1 MEFIYRAKT
10 KNGEEKTGKI
20 NARSEELA
28 LQILQSYDFVVV
40 DLKKKKESTFWDRI
54 FYKNTTIKGRDLA
67 IFLRQ
72 LSTMLSAKIPL
83 IESLKTLLNQASSP
97 AVRDMI
103 FSLTSSLD
111 SGLTLSQSMGETG
124 VYSKFY
130 IEMVRSGEV
139 SGRLE
144 QVFAYL
150 ADYAENEAELDAKAR
165 SAAIYPIFILLVF
178 LVVGSVIT
186 ISIAPQMVD
195 IFQEFDRE
203 PPALTL
209 ALITIGRFLINWGF
223 LVLLMLVGVFFAAK
237 NYLDSAEGQNIKAF
251 WMMKVPVLGVIY
263 KNIYVSRFAETLST
277 LLVGGIPI
285 VEALEISGSATGN
298 FVFKNIADELADGIR
313 SGEQINKLMRKY
325 EEYFPPLVSQ
335 MVAIGESTGRLSEL
349 LKRVAV
355 YYYNQVERGFSVLL
369 ELLQPILI
377 VVLGGLVGI
386 LIAGVLLPIYQLA
399 QTI

>member
-223 LVLLMLVGVFFAAK
+223 LVLLMLVGVFFATK

>member
-144 QVFAYL
+144 QVFTYL

-223 LVLLMLVGVFFAAK
+223 LVLLMLVGVFFATK

>member
-28 LQILQSYDFVVV
+28 LQILQSYEFIVV
-40 DLKKKKESTFWDRI
+40 DLQKRKEETMWDRL
-54 FYKNTTIKGRDLA
+54 FYKNKNIKGRDLA

-72 LSTMLSAKIPL
+72 LATMLAAKIPL
-83 IESLKTLLNQASSP
+83 IESLKTLLNQSTNVT
-97 AVRDMI
+97 VRDMI
-103 FSLTSSLD
+103 FDVTSSLD
-111 SGLTLSQSMGETG
+111 GGLMLSQAMSETN
-124 VYSKFY
+124 VFSKFY
-130 IEMVRSGEV
+130 IEMIRSGEV

-144 QVFAYL
+144 QVFSYL
-150 ADYAENEAELDAKAR
+150 ADYAENEAELDAKAK

-195 IFQEFDRE
+195 IFQEFDKK
-203 PPALTL
+203 PPVLTM
-209 ALITIGRFLINWGF
+209 ALIGVGKFLINWGF
-223 LVLLMLVGVFFAAK
+223 LVILALIGLFFAAR
-237 NYLDSAEGQNIKAF
+237 NYFDSAEGQNVKSY
-251 WMMKVPVLGVIY
+251 WMMKMPVLGNIY

-277 LLVGGIPI
+277 LLVGGISV

-298 FVFKNIADELADGIR
+298 FVFKNIASEMADGVR
-313 SGEQINKLMRKY
+313 SGEQINKLMKKY

>member
-1 MEFIYRAKT
+1 MEFIYKAKT

-20 NARSEELA
+20 DARSEKLA
-28 LQILQSYDFVVV
+28 LQILQSYDLIVL
-40 DLKKKKESTFWDRI
+40 DLQKKKENTIWDKI
-54 FYKNTTIKGRDLA
+54 FFKKTTVKGKELA

-83 IESLKTLLNQASSP
+83 ISSLKTLLNQSDS
-97 AVRDMI
+97 AVIRDVI
-103 FSLTSSLD
+103 FSLVSSLD
-111 SGLTLSQSMGETG
+111 SGLMLSQSMEATN
-124 VYSKFY
+124 VFSKFY
-130 IEMVRSGEV
+130 VEMVRSGEV

-144 QVFAYL
+144 QVFSYL

-165 SAAIYPIFILLVF
+165 SAAIYPIFILIVF

-195 IFQEFDRE
+195 IFQEFDRQ
-203 PPALTL
+203 PPALTM
-209 ALITIGRFLINWGF
+209 ALISIGRFLIDWGF
-223 LVLLMLVGVFFAAK
+223 LVLLVLVGVFYAIK
-237 NYLDSAEGQNIKAF
+237 NYLDSGEGQNIKAY
-251 WMMKVPVLGVIY
+251 WTMKIPVLGNIY
-263 KNIYVSRFAETLST
+263 KNIYVSRFCETLST

-298 FVFKNIADELADGIR
+298 FVFRNIAEELSEGIR
-313 SGEQINKLMRKY
+313 NGEQINKLMRKY
-325 EEYFPPLVSQ
+325 EEYFPPLVNQ
-335 MVAIGESTGRLSEL
+335 MVAIGENTGRLSDL

-369 ELLQPILI
+369 ELLQPVLI
-377 VVLGGLVGI
+377 IVLGGMVGI

>member
-1 MEFIYRAKT
+1 
-10 KNGEEKTGKI
+10 
-20 NARSEELA
+20 
-28 LQILQSYDFVVV
+28 
-40 DLKKKKESTFWDRI
+40 
-54 FYKNTTIKGRDLA
+54 LA

-144 QVFAYL
+144 QVFTYL

-209 ALITIGRFLINWGF
+209 ALITIGRFLIN
-223 LVLLMLVGVFFAAK
+223 
-237 NYLDSAEGQNIKAF
+237 
-251 WMMKVPVLGVIY
+251 
-263 KNIYVSRFAETLST
+263 
-277 LLVGGIPI
+277 
-285 VEALEISGSATGN
+285 
-298 FVFKNIADELADGIR
+298 
-313 SGEQINKLMRKY
+313 
-325 EEYFPPLVSQ
+325 
-335 MVAIGESTGRLSEL
+335 
-349 LKRVAV
+349 
-355 YYYNQVERGFSVLL
+355 
-369 ELLQPILI
+369 
-377 VVLGGLVGI
+377 
-386 LIAGVLLPIYQLA
+386 
-399 QTI
+399 

>member
-54 FYKNTTIKGRDLA
+54 FYKNVTIKGRDLA

-103 FSLTSSLD
+103 FSLVSSLD

-124 VYSKFY
+124 VFSKFY

-144 QVFAYL
+144 QVFTYL

-237 NYLDSAEGQNIKAF
+237 NYLDSAEGQNIKSF

-298 FVFKNIADELADGIR
+298 FVFKNIADELADGIK

-325 EEYFPPLVSQ
+325 EEYFPPLVNQ

>member
-28 LQILQSYDFVVV
+28 LQILQSYDFIVV
-40 DLKKKKESTFWDRI
+40 DLQRKKENTIWDKI
-54 FYKNTTIKGRDLA
+54 FYRNATIKGKDLA
-67 IFLRQ
+67 VFLRQ

-83 IESLKTLLNQASSP
+83 IESLKTLLNQTTVP
-97 AVRDMI
+97 VVRDMI
-103 FSLTSSLD
+103 FALVSSLD
-111 SGLTLSQSMGETG
+111 SGLTLSQAMAETN
-124 VYSKFY
+124 VFSKFY
-130 IEMVRSGEV
+130 VEMVRSGEV

-144 QVFAYL
+144 QVFSYL
-150 ADYAENEAELDAKAR
+150 ADYAENEAELDSKAR
-165 SAAIYPIFILLVF
+165 SAAIYPLFILLVF
-178 LVVGSVIT
+178 VVVGSVIT

-195 IFQEFDRE
+195 IFQEFDRQ

-209 ALITIGRFLINWGF
+209 ALINIGKFLINWGF
-223 LVLLMLVGVFFAAK
+223 LVILMLIGVFLAAK
-237 NYLDSAEGQNIKAF
+237 NYFDSAEGQNIKSY
-251 WMMKVPVLGVIY
+251 WMMRTPVLGNIY
-263 KNIYVSRFAETLST
+263 KNIYVSRFSETLST

-298 FVFKNIADELADGIR
+298 FVFKNIASELADGVR

-325 EEYFPPLVSQ
+325 EEYFPPLVNQ
-335 MVAIGESTGRLSEL
+335 MVAIGETTGRLSEL

-377 VVLGGLVGI
+377 IVLGGLVGI

>member
-144 QVFAYL
+144 QVFTYL

>member
-54 FYKNTTIKGRDLA
+54 FYKNSTIKGRDLA

-144 QVFAYL
+144 QVFTYL

>member
-1 MEFIYRAKT
+1 MEFVYRAKT
-10 KNGEEKTGKI
+10 KNGEEKAGKI
-20 NARSEELA
+20 DARSEELA
-28 LQILQSYDFVVV
+28 LQILQSYDFIVL
-40 DLKKKKESTFWDRI
+40 DLQKKKENTIWDKI
-54 FYKNTTIKGRDLA
+54 FYKNTTIKGKDLA
-67 IFLRQ
+67 VFLRQ

-83 IESLKTLLNQASSP
+83 IESLKTLLNQTTSP
-97 AVRDMI
+97 SVRDMI
-103 FSLTSSLD
+103 FSLVSSLD
-111 SGLTLSQSMGETG
+111 GGLTLSQAMGETN
-124 VYSKFY
+124 VFSRFY
-130 IEMVRSGEV
+130 VEMVRSGEV

-144 QVFAYL
+144 QVFSYL
-150 ADYAENEAELDAKAR
+150 ADYAENEAELDSKAK
-165 SAAIYPIFILLVF
+165 SAAIYPLFILLVF
-178 LVVGSVIT
+178 IVVGSVIT

-195 IFQEFDRE
+195 IFQEFDKQ

-209 ALITIGRFLINWGF
+209 ALINIGKFLINWGF
-223 LVLLMLVGVFFAAK
+223 LVLLMLVGIFWAAK
-237 NYLDSAEGQNIKAF
+237 NYFDSAEGQNIKSY
-251 WMMKVPVLGVIY
+251 WMMRIPVLGNIY
-263 KNIYVSRFAETLST
+263 KNIYVSRFSETLST

-298 FVFKNIADELADGIR
+298 FVFKNIASELADGVR

-325 EEYFPPLVSQ
+325 EEYFPPLVNQ
-335 MVAIGESTGRLSEL
+335 MVAIGETTGRLSEL

>member
-20 NARSEELA
+20 DARSEKLA
-28 LQILQSYDFVVV
+28 LQILQSYDLIVIE
-40 DLKKKKESTFWDRI
+40 LHKKKENTIWDKI
-54 FYKNTTIKGRDLA
+54 FFRKTNIKGKELA

-72 LSTMLSAKIPL
+72 LATMLSAKIPL
-83 IESLKTLLNQASSP
+83 ISSLKTLLNQSDSA
-97 AVRDMI
+97 AIRDVI
-103 FSLTSSLD
+103 FSLVSSLD
-111 SGLTLSQSMGETG
+111 SGLMLSQAMEQTN
-124 VYSKFY
+124 VFSKFY
-130 IEMVRSGEV
+130 VEMVRSGEV

-144 QVFAYL
+144 QVFNYL

-165 SAAIYPIFILLVF
+165 SAAIYPIFILIVF

-195 IFQEFDRE
+195 IFQEFDRQ
-203 PPALTL
+203 PPALTM
-209 ALITIGRFLINWGF
+209 ALISTGRFLINWGF
-223 LVLLMLVGVFFAAK
+223 LVLLVLVGVFFAAK
-237 NYLDSAEGQNIKAF
+237 NYLDSAEGQNIKAY
-251 WMMKVPVLGVIY
+251 WTMKIPVLGNIY
-263 KNIYVSRFAETLST
+263 KNIYVSRFCETLST

-298 FVFKNIADELADGIR
+298 FVFKNIAEELSEGIR
-313 SGEQINKLMRKY
+313 NGEQINKLMRKY
-325 EEYFPPLVSQ
+325 EEYFPPLVNQ
-335 MVAIGESTGRLSEL
+335 MVAIGENTGRLSDL

-369 ELLQPILI
+369 ELLQPVLI
-377 VVLGGLVGI
+377 IVLGGMVGI

>member
-1 MEFIYRAKT
+1 MEFIYKAKT

-20 NARSEELA
+20 DARSEKLA
-28 LQILQSYDFVVV
+28 LQILQSYDLIVL
-40 DLKKKKESTFWDRI
+40 DLQKKKENTIWDKI
-54 FYKNTTIKGRDLA
+54 FFKKTTVKGKELA
-67 IFLRQ
+67 MFLRQ

-83 IESLKTLLNQASSP
+83 ISSLKTLLNQSDS
-97 AVRDMI
+97 AVIRDVI
-103 FSLTSSLD
+103 FSLVSNLD
-111 SGLTLSQSMGETG
+111 SGLMLSQAMEETN
-124 VYSKFY
+124 VFSKFY
-130 IEMVRSGEV
+130 VEMVKSGEV

-144 QVFAYL
+144 QVFSYL

-165 SAAIYPIFILLVF
+165 SAAIYPIFILIVF

-195 IFQEFDRE
+195 IFQEFDRQ
-203 PPALTL
+203 PPVLTM
-209 ALITIGRFLINWGF
+209 ALISIGRFLINWGF
-223 LVLLMLVGVFFAAK
+223 LVLIVLAGVFYAIK
-237 NYLDSAEGQNIKAF
+237 NYLDSAEGQNIKAY
-251 WMMKVPVLGVIY
+251 WTMKIPVLGNIY
-263 KNIYVSRFAETLST
+263 KNIYVSRFCETLST

-298 FVFKNIADELADGIR
+298 FVFRNIAEELSEGIR
-313 SGEQINKLMRKY
+313 NGEQINKLMKKY
-325 EEYFPPLVSQ
+325 EEYFPPLVNQ
-335 MVAIGESTGRLSEL
+335 MVAIGENTGRLSDL

-377 VVLGGLVGI
+377 IVLGGMVGI